1 MFKRIAIAASAATV
15 LVLLFGMTLV
25 FAHAKY
31 ASSTPAAESTI
42 AALPNSVNVTFAE
55 ELRAVTLNVVGPDG
69 STVSTDHAGIDLAE
83 RTNASVPIRNGGA
96 GRYTVQW
103 TSVSDE
109 DGDSANGSFGFT
121 LLTTAPPAQPAAPA
135 AQPRTNPRT
144 HPRPPPP
151 RPLPPLPRRALPP
164 ISRDPAS
171 IRA

>member
-1 MFKRIAIAASAATV
+1 MFKRIAIAASAATM

-42 AALPNSVNVTFAE
+42 AALPSSVNVTFAE

-69 STVSTDHAGIDLAE
+69 STVSTDHAAIDLAE

-109 DGDSANGSFGFT
+109 DGDSASGSFGFT
-121 LLTTAPPAQPAAPA
+121 LLTTRHRPQPAAPA
-135 AQPRTNPRT
+135 APAATATTRR
-144 HPRPPPP
+144 PPP
-151 RPLPPLPRRALPP
+151 RPLPPPPPRALLPTSP
-164 ISRDPAS
+164 TLAS